1 MVVKLETKDHNQ
13 LIKVL
18 QDIPLLSSEDGRIA
32 MLESAGLEDIIPYI
46 KSSDKVFVAI
56 KNLIRELS
64 KHGLLTYDNEA
75 LGLFLNT
82 LIYSVFWMNWQI
94 AISSV

>member
-1 MVVKLETKDHNQ
+1 MVVKLETKDQNQ

-46 KSSDKVFVAI
+46 KSSDQVFVAI
-56 KNLIRELS
+56 KNIIRELS
-64 KHGLLTYDNEA
+64 KYGRVTYDNEA

-82 LIYSVFWMNWQI
+82 LKEVTGIQQQ
-94 AISSV
+94 